1 MVLIISHPSAEKDT
15 EERRW
20 SNRNLFDWYL
30 LFTSARRFPLRFF
43 EILMLKKNAS
53 RIMCFMLHSEKQS
66 YAGINLN
73 RAEEKNDWERVSE
86 CERRR
91 RRAIYKL
98 LYYPSVSASPV
109 ALKPS
114 APLLIKARITQ
125 KNNTRHILCVCVS
138 VLLQCVT
145 PWFGVWPL

>member
-1 MVLIISHPSAEKDT
+1 
-15 EERRW
+15 
-20 SNRNLFDWYL
+20 
-30 LFTSARRFPLRFF
+30 
-43 EILMLKKNAS
+43 
-53 RIMCFMLHSEKQS
+53 MCFMLHSEKQS

-91 RRAIYKL
+91 QRAIYKL

-125 KNNTRHILCVCVS
+125 KKQHTTHPVCVCVLACYFS
-138 VLLQCVT
+138 
-145 PWFGVWPL
+145 VWPPDSLCDLFSLVCQCMN